1 MRPLWSGTITFG
13 LVSVPVEMYPAIRSD
28 RAPLRMLSSDGVPL
42 SRRYYSQ
49 ESGRDLDD
57 DQMIRGYE
65 LETGEY
71 VVVTDEELEKLAPDK
86 SRDIDMRRFV
96 DEHAI
101 PPIYFER
108 GYYLTPGGDTEKA
121 YRLLARTME
130 ESGRVGIGT
139 FVMRGKEYLVA
150 ITAENGILR
159 AQTLRFADEIRSP
172 EDIGLPKK
180 KKTQKAAVGKFEK
193 LIAKHSERQLSTK
206 ELKDQQTDR
215 ILKLVKSKQSRGK
228 DIVETEE
235 KSSDDGKVVDIMDV
249 LKKSLA
255 AKRG

>member
-13 LVSVPVEMYPAIRSD
+13 LVSVPVNMYPANRAD
-28 RAPLRMLSSDGVPL
+28 RASLRMLSPDGVPL

-49 ESGRDLDD
+49 ETGRDLDD
-57 DQMIRGYE
+57 DEMIRGYE
-65 LETGEY
+65 FEKGKY
-71 VVVTDEELEKLAPDK
+71 VVVTDEELERLAPHK

-96 DEHAI
+96 DSQAI

-108 GYYLTPGGDTEKA
+108 GYYLTPGGETEKA
-121 YRLLARTME
+121 YRLLAKTME
-130 ESGRVGIGT
+130 ETRRLGIGT

-172 EDIGLPKK
+172 KEIGLPTK
-180 KKTQKAAVGKFEK
+180 KKTQKATVAKFER
-193 LIAKHSERQLSTK
+193 LIAKHSAKQLSAR
-206 ELKDQQTDR
+206 EMKDEQTDR
-215 ILKLVKSKQSRGK
+215 ILKLVNSKHARGK
-228 DIVETEE
+228 DVVEIEE
-235 KSSDDGKVVDIMDV
+235 TPSSDGKVVDIMEV

-255 AKRG
+255 AKR

>member
-13 LVSVPVEMYPAIRSD
+13 LVSVPVDMYPAIQSD
-28 RAPLRMLSSDGVPL
+28 RAPLRMLSPDGVPL
-42 SRRYYSQ
+42 NRRYYS
-49 ESGRDLDD
+49 EDSGKDLQD

-65 LETGEY
+65 ISKGEY
-71 VVVTDEELEKLAPDK
+71 VVVTDEELEKLSPHK

-96 DEHAI
+96 EKEAI
-101 PPIYFER
+101 PPLYFER
-108 GYYLTPGGDTEKA
+108 GYYLTPGAETEKA

-150 ITAENGILR
+150 ITAQNGILG
-159 AQTLRFADEIRSP
+159 AQTLRFADEIRSAG
-172 EDIGLPKK
+172 DIGLPKK
-180 KKTQKAAVGKFEK
+180 RKPRTAAVSKFEK
-193 LIAKHSERQLSTK
+193 LIAGHSEKQLSDRA
-206 ELKDQQTDR
+206 LKDEQTDR
-215 ILKLVKSKQSRGK
+215 LLKLVKSKQKRGK

-235 KSSDDGKVVDIMDV
+235 RSSDDGNVVDIMAV

-255 AKRG
+255 ARR